1 MPNLEIEIRAVNFT
15 FVPNQENEIFKVPN
29 CVCLSRIR
37 SEFKLN
43 FFLAWDKLWTWTS
56 NRANPSHLKTI
67 RK

>member
-29 CVCLSRIR
+29 CVCPSRIR

-43 FFLAWDKLWTWTS
+43 FFSGLSQAL
-56 NRANPSHLKTI
+56 NI
-67 RK
+67 